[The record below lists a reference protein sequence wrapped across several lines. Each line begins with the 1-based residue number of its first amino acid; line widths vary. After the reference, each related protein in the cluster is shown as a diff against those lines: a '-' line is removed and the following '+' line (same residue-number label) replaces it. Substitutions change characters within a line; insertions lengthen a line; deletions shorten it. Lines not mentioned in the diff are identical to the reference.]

1 MQLMP
6 KLLANNIGAK
16 YFKDSKTVFLSL
28 SPCEALDDL
37 AEVMTTGYVSFT
49 HDLTIMLKLQDP
61 MNHICTY
68 SPFIRYREHELPK
81 SDIIFR
87 HSKLYRPLKST
98 TISNK

>member
-37 AEVMTTGYVSFT
+37 AEVMTTGYVSPT
-49 HDLTIMLKLQDP
+49 QKLTIKLKLHDP
-61 MNHICTY
+61 TVTNTL
-68 SPFIRYREHELPK
+68 HERIPLIPYGQ
-81 SDIIFR
+81 SMFF
-87 HSKLYRPLKST
+87 LYWRIVLLSF
-98 TISNK
+98 